1 MNTIFR
7 SQIFPRLLNTGMA
20 KSIPSICTSYVRNFS
35 KTVFQDI
42 SIKPRDFYQI
52 LPLREN
58 YKFVTQKNSEA
69 YDIEDAN
76 RDAYYEGRY
85 TRASNSLRSWMI
97 RYTDP
102 KTSWSVYTKPSKLRN
117 ETTQS
122 IFTDSQDSH
131 MTIPQIEEVLEKK
144 GGGGL
149 QNVSHDD
156 LTKIWDRLKRENE
169 SDRMIELFHIRGPS
183 NFTASPATLLDY
195 CFANLKS
202 SYSQPPTVTTFAKKL
217 IEQKNL
223 PQAHFILGLS
233 HMGSAYIAKKLAD
246 LAREGKKDDRL
257 EALYRECFYLAPY
270 ARAPQKY

>member
-85 TRASNSLRSWMI
+85 TRASNSLRSWI
-97 RYTDP
+97 QKLHGVSTQSPLNCVTKLHSLYLQIP
-102 KTSWSVYTKPSKLRN
+102 KTV
-117 ETTQS
+117 
-122 IFTDSQDSH
+122 I
-131 MTIPQIEEVLEKK
+131 
-144 GGGGL
+144 
-149 QNVSHDD
+149 
-156 LTKIWDRLKRENE
+156 
-169 SDRMIELFHIRGPS
+169 
-183 NFTASPATLLDY
+183 
-195 CFANLKS
+195 
-202 SYSQPPTVTTFAKKL
+202 
-217 IEQKNL
+217 
-223 PQAHFILGLS
+223 
-233 HMGSAYIAKKLAD
+233 
-246 LAREGKKDDRL
+246 
-257 EALYRECFYLAPY
+257 
-270 ARAPQKY
+270 